1 VEWLIIIGLILTGIF
16 LVVAEIIFIPGIFV
30 AGAIG
35 ALLSIYGV
43 NLAYTN
49 FGDITGH
56 IVLLGAI
63 VGNVAG
69 VVLSLRGKSWER
81 FSLKETNV
89 SKVNE
94 VSLQIGDLGVTLSSL
109 KPYGK
114 ALFGDSEVEVRSN
127 GEFLEENTN
136 VIIVNIESS
145 RIFVNP
151 EKQKK

>member
-1 VEWLIIIGLILTGIF
+1 
-16 LVVAEIIFIPGIFV
+16 
-30 AGAIG
+30 
-35 ALLSIYGV
+35 
-43 NLAYTN
+43 
-49 FGDITGH
+49 
-56 IVLLGAI
+56 
-63 VGNVAG
+63 